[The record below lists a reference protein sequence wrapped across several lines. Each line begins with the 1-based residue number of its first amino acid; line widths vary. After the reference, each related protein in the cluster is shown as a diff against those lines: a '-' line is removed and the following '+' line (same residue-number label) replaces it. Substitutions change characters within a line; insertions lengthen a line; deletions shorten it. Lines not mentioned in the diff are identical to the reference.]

1 MEDHQDQI
9 GGTGHTR
16 DASLD
21 LHLISSNV
29 KKNAMHVLLI
39 DLYKIKDPIHMLLN
53 FIASSSELFHFK
65 QFQLLFTSKNI
76 GRWVGMFESVILVCR
91 QVLVFCV
98 EIRTISFFMGNR
110 TMFLSHNSG
119 YLGLI
124 AKLAS
129 W

>member
-1 MEDHQDQI
+1 MKLFTSVINILDRAILICSGVMEWAVEDHQEQI

-21 LHLISSNV
+21 LHLIFSNV

-39 DLYKIKDPIHMLLN
+39 ELYKIKDPIHRLLN
-53 FIASSSELFHFK
+53 FVASSSKLFHFK

-76 GRWVGMFESVILVCR
+76 GRWVGMFESVILACW

-98 EIRTISFFMGNR
+98 EIELCF
-110 TMFLSHNSG
+110 
-119 YLGLI
+119 
-124 AKLAS
+124 
-129 W
+129 